1 MTLTEDRLRSS
12 PEGGPPADD
21 DAQRQGRPR
30 LPHPRGP
37 VSAGLLARL
46 RAPAGAPSAPALAP
60 LGQVSAADVDCIEDD
75 DLQLALYVIY
85 ELSYRG
91 FADVDDAW
99 EQDLGIIGLRRDLER
114 DFEAALR
121 RRVDRSGLIDGATRV
136 AEVLDRCDGP
146 SLSAHLL
153 ASGTIEQFRELCV
166 HRSAYQLK
174 EADPHSWAIPRLSGT
189 RKAALITIQADE
201 YGNGV
206 PGRSHAEL
214 FAVALRSLG
223 LDDRYGAHL
232 DRLPAI
238 TLATTN
244 LISLFGLQFRLRS
257 ALLGHLAGFEMTSVT
272 PMGRYSALAERFDLG
287 DDVRRF
293 YDVHVQADE
302 LHGLLASEVLV
313 GGDLR
318 ADGLDP
324 HEVCFGAAA
333 LSLVE
338 AGLTRHLLRSWA
350 RHESSLRPVRE
361 VASSQ

>member
-1 MTLTEDRLRSS
+1 MTVMENRLLSC
-12 PEGGPPADD
+12 PEGGDAADEEPA
-21 DAQRQGRPR
+21 RCPR
-30 LPHPRGP
+30 LPLPRGP
-37 VSAGLLARL
+37 VSAWLLARL
-46 RAPAGAPSAPALAP
+46 RGPAGGPSALALAP
-60 LGQVSAADVDCIEDD
+60 IRVSKGDVDIVEDE

-91 FADVDDAW
+91 FADVDEAW
-99 EQDLGIIGLRRDLER
+99 EQDPGIHRLRRELER
-114 DFEAALR
+114 DFEASLR
-121 RRVDRSGLIDGATRV
+121 QRVERSGLVDGASCV

-153 ASGTIEQFRELCV
+153 EDGTLDQFRELCV

-174 EADPHSWAIPRLSGT
+174 EADPHSWAIARLHGA
-189 RKAALITIQADE
+189 RKAALVTIQADE

-206 PGRSHAEL
+206 PGQSHAEL
-214 FAVALRSLG
+214 FATVLGSLG

-232 DRLPAI
+232 DRLPAV
-238 TLATTN
+238 TLVTTN

-272 PMGRYSALAERFDLG
+272 PMGRYSALADRLGLG

-293 YDVHVQADE
+293 YDVHVEADE
-302 LHGLLASEVLV
+302 IHGLLASEVLV

-324 HEVCFGAAA
+324 QEVCFGAAA

-338 AGLTRHLLRSWA
+338 ADLTRHLLRSWA
-350 RHESSLRPVRE
+350 QDESSLRPVPE
-361 VASSQ
+361 VASIQ